1 MISTLLS
8 LVVLLQ
14 WFHLS
19 STVTLRT
26 PVRSLQRG
34 LFHDRKEN
42 YKLYSSL
49 SKGLPS
55 WIKRNPFSV
64 QRQESTSLMLA
75 DRVLPKVSI
84 GTIYRVYQ
92 IMRQIQSSSKTV
104 PSRNVSSVVRSLSR
118 TAVQIMALAT
128 VDKILGL
135 ESGNVLNGSNFK
147 SALILPHLY
156 QIPLD
161 MLLIGGQN
169 NGENALL
176 SYRKLSAGKLASD
189 LSGFAH
195 IVIERLFNEGLLA
208 FLLLKLLFNKLD

>member
-19 STVTLRT
+19 STVTLCS

-34 LFHDRKEN
+34 LFHDRKEK

-55 WIKRNPFSV
+55 WIKRSPFSV
-64 QRQESTSLMLA
+64 QRRESTSLMLA

-92 IMRQIQSSSKTV
+92 LMRQIQSLSKTV
-104 PSRNVSSVVRSLSR
+104 PSRNVSSVMRSLSR

-135 ESGNVLNGSNFK
+135 ERSNVLNGSNFR

-156 QIPLD
+156 QC
-161 MLLIGGQN
+161 
-169 NGENALL
+169 
-176 SYRKLSAGKLASD
+176 Y
-189 LSGFAH
+189 
-195 IVIERLFNEGLLA
+195 LFQS
-208 FLLLKLLFNKLD
+208 